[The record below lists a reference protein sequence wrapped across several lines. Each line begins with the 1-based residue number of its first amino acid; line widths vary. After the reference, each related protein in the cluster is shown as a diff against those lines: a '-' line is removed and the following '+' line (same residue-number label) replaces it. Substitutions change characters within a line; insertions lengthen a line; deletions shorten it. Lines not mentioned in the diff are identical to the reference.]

1 MLFSV
6 LQFFQKAGVAEALNV
21 FELFNT
27 VSGLEINSDNE
38 ADFLAQ
44 VWTLNVYFKF
54 NHFKKANDTVT
65 NMMDNKGSF
74 TNTLVIGMLSDLCV
88 QVQS

>member
-1 MLFSV
+1 MLFSS

-27 VSGLEINSDNE
+27 VSGLQISSDNE

-44 VWTLNVYFKF
+44 VWISNIF
-54 NHFKKANDTVT
+54 
-65 NMMDNKGSF
+65 
-74 TNTLVIGMLSDLCV
+74 
-88 QVQS
+88 

>member
-1 MLFSV
+1 MLFCS

-27 VSGLEINSDNE
+27 VSGLQISSDNE

-44 VWTLNVYFKF
+44 VWISNIF
-54 NHFKKANDTVT
+54 
-65 NMMDNKGSF
+65 
-74 TNTLVIGMLSDLCV
+74 
-88 QVQS
+88 

>member
-27 VSGLEINSDNE
+27 VSGLEINCDNE

-44 VWTLNVYFKF
+44 VWTLFATCNLYLQ
-54 NHFKKANDTVT
+54 NN
-65 NMMDNKGSF
+65 
-74 TNTLVIGMLSDLCV
+74 
-88 QVQS
+88 